1 MLPAAKLVKS
11 IFEGY
16 SSTVS
21 AAGPEF
27 VFLGEHPAL
36 DFANTLYAPHG
47 ELEDQLRSWADIAKW
62 LQQANLSDGTAL
74 EATRAE
80 TDVALEAIVGLR
92 QVWTKQ
98 IAGILEGKP
107 VDKELLRTLNA
118 TLEKDLFSEAVVAD
132 GEGAFLLQRSES
144 TLRGGE
150 RVLAIL
156 SRQIAGFLTGCNHDY
171 LRQCAGAGCVLYFY
185 DTTKNHRRQWCSAA
199 ACGNR
204 HKVAAFRERQ
214 AKRQGG

>member
-1 MLPAAKLVKS
+1 MLPTEKLVKS

-16 SSTVS
+16 HSTVS

-80 TDVALEAIVGLR
+80 ADAALDAIVALRTA
-92 QVWTKQ
+92 WTKQ
-98 IAGILEGKP
+98 ITGILEGQP
-107 VDKELLRTLNA
+107 VGREFLRTLNA
-118 TLEKDLFSEAVVAD
+118 ALAKDLFSEAVIAD
-132 GEGAFLLQRSES
+132 GEGAFVLQRSGS

-156 SRQIAGFLTGCNHDY
+156 SRQIAKFLTECNHDY
-171 LRQCAGAGCVLYFY
+171 LRQCAGPGCVLYFY

-204 HKVAAFRERQ
+204 HKVAAFRERR
-214 AKRQGG
+214 AKKGGG